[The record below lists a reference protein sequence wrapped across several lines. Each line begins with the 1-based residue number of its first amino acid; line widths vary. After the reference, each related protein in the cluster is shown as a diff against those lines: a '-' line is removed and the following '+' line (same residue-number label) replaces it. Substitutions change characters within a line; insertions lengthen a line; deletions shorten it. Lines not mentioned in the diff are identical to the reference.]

1 MTPRHDTKGGPPVS
15 RLRVPVQLRW
25 ADMDAYGHVNNVQM
39 LQLLEEA
46 RIEAFWSHPD
56 PQDGGRPTAVL
67 DAGPGAQTTTLVAR
81 QEIEYLRP
89 LAYRRTPVVV
99 ELWVGHLGG
108 ASVEVCY
115 EVHDAAPG
123 VPAPEDAPLP
133 AGPPA
138 EPPVAAPTVDARA
151 CTTLVRVDTTT
162 GSPRRITDDERAAW
176 SPYLGEMVALRRR
189 RTPAA
194 G

>member
-1 MTPRHDTKGGPPVS
+1 
-15 RLRVPVQLRW
+15 
-25 ADMDAYGHVNNVQM
+25 M

-67 DAGPGAQTTTLVAR
+67 DAGPGAGTTTLVAR

-89 LAYRRTPVVV
+89 LAYRRTPVVI

-108 ASVEVCY
+108 ASVDVCY
-115 EVHDAAPG
+115 QVLDPDPEADLRG
-123 VPAPEDAPLP
+123 VEARPY
-133 AGPPA
+133 
-138 EPPVAAPTVDARA
+138 ARA
-151 CTTLVRVDTTT
+151 CTTLVLVDTST
-162 GSPRRITDDERAAW
+162 GSPRRISEAERAAW
-176 SPYLGEMVALRRR
+176 SPYLGEMIALRRR
-189 RTPAA
+189 RGAETSRSDA